1 MPIGRGLSS
10 LIPPKRESSD
20 EKTSSKD
27 AVVSS
32 SFDGELRTGE
42 SQRDETRLDSQPRS
56 PDFRIGNPARSVSE
70 TLSHTSSRP
79 LNEDESSHQRSG
91 LRERGF
97 SPASKSQLHESI
109 FQIEVEK
116 IKPNPFQPRHEF
128 NDEGLEEMAQSIREF
143 GIIQPLVVSKII
155 KETETGTDVEYQ
167 LIAGER
173 RLRAAKL
180 AGLERVPAIVR
191 KVDSNRVKLEM
202 ALIENLQRHN
212 LNPVES
218 AKAYSRLQDEFGL
231 TQKEIAVRVGKS
243 REVVANTMRLL
254 NLPSYIQEA
263 LIQNKLNESQA
274 RTLLGIQ
281 SIEEQRRV
289 FENILSKGLSVR
301 AVRSEVQKTEP
312 APDPEIAYWQKRLE
326 EGLGMPVKILKQGG
340 KGKVAIEFYSDEEW
354 HGVLEK
360 LLGPEMQ

>member
-1 MPIGRGLSS
+1 MI
-10 LIPPKRESSD
+10 PKRENSD
-20 EKTSSKD
+20 GKPFSKD

-32 SFDGELRTGE
+32 
-42 SQRDETRLDSQPRS
+42 QRDETQLDSQPRS
-56 PDFRIGNPARSVSE
+56 SDFRIGNPARSVSLPDQQAGK
-70 TLSHTSSRP
+70 TFSSTVP
-79 LNEDESSHQRSG
+79 LRNMSG
-91 LRERGF
+91 G
-97 SPASKSQLHESI
+97 SGSKKISGDDSI

-116 IKPNPFQPRHEF
+116 IKPNPYQPRHEF
-128 NDEGLEEMAQSIREF
+128 NDEGLEELAQSIREF
-143 GIIQPLVVSKII
+143 GIIQPLVVSKVF

-180 AGLERVPAIVR
+180 AGLERAPAIVR
-191 KVDSNRVKLEM
+191 KVDTNRTKLEM

-212 LNPVES
+212 LNPVEA

-274 RTLLGIQ
+274 RTLLGVQ
-281 SIEEQRRV
+281 NMDEQRRV
-289 FENILSKGLSVR
+289 FENILSRGLSVR
-301 AVRSEVQKTEP
+301 AVKSEVQKKEP
-312 APDPEIAYWQKRLE
+312 ADPELTYWQKRLE
-326 EGLGMPVKILKQGG
+326 EGLGMPVKISKHGG
-340 KGKVAIEFYSDEEW
+340 RGKVAIEFYSDEEW

-360 LLGPEMQ
+360 LLGPEMEK